1 MANTVNNTIPN
12 DRLGVEISAMDEDY
26 NYGSDLRVQS
36 IKFYPGAADDEL
48 VVFDKSTSGVEMCRL
63 VSSDGEPRI
72 EYFHG
77 NIWHPYI
84 DYSACT
90 LSSNHKVVIVRDRTL
105 IG

>member
-1 MANTVNNTIPN
+1 MANTVNNTIEN
-12 DRLGVEISAMDEDY
+12 GRIGVEITAMDSDY
-26 NYGSDLRVQS
+26 DYGTDLKIQA
-36 IKFYPGAADDEL
+36 IKLYPGAADDEL
-48 VVFDKSTSGVEMCRL
+48 VVFDQSTSGVEMCRL
-63 VSSDGEPRI
+63 KSSDGEPRV

-90 LSSNHKVVIVRDRTL
+90 LSANHKVVIVQDRTL